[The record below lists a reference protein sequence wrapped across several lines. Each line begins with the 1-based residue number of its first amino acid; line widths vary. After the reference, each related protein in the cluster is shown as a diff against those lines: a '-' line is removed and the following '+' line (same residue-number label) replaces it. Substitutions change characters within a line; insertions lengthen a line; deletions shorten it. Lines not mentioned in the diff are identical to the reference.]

1 MAIAWKTE
9 SDVIRPDLGQRV
21 GALFPERVG
30 GVSSGPGGGPEGIMG
45 LNVGV
50 HVSDNASCVRM
61 NRSLVAQMTPGEPR
75 WMTQVHGTDVVD
87 AETVERDEV

>member
-21 GALFPERVG
+21 GALFTERVG
-30 GVSSGPGGGPEGIMG
+30 GVSSGPWGGPEGIMG

-50 HVSDNASCVRM
+50 HVSDNASWRSVRGAG
-61 NRSLVAQMTPGEPR
+61 RRLPA
-75 WMTQVHGTDVVD
+75 GTHC
-87 AETVERDEV
+87 